1 MNVCAPAA
9 TVPFVTLADDVDRS
23 PSCAFPTVTGDSALG
38 GATGYAGAS
47 VSDVRRSPSALSAAS
62 VADLDEDNP
71 TLIQLGQ
78 NHGRPL
84 AFRSGPARGR
94 GESVTWG

>member
-1 MNVCAPAA
+1 MRSAA

-38 GATGYAGAS
+38 GATGYS
-47 VSDVRRSPSALSAAS
+47 RRLCQRRPALPSALSAAS